1 VKELQSIVDYG
12 RYDPAIDTTVFPGTN
27 PDGYWS
33 SSTYAYGTGSAWFVE
48 FLYGFVYV
56 GDNGKASTYYVR
68 CVR

>member
-27 PDGYWS
+27 VDPDGYWS
-33 SSTYAYGTGSAWFVE
+33 SSTYAGDTGSAWIVYF
-48 FLYGFVYV
+48 YDGYV
-56 GDNGKASTYYVR
+56 GYRFKTGTRYVR